1 MEHYASWAEAF
12 SNGAVELLSRIAGYM
27 PRLLAA
33 VALLLAGW
41 LVARL
46 LRLLSVRLISGLD
59 HLWQRMVLK
68 TRLRGLEGR
77 HPPVQVV
84 GALVFWVTLLFFATA
99 AADVLGL
106 SVFAN
111 WMAQLVGYLPVLLAG
126 LLIIIA
132 GVVASALVR
141 DLVSSS
147 AATAGILHGELLGR
161 AAQVIVLVLAIV
173 VGLEQLK
180 IDVGL
185 LRNIAV
191 LIVGSV
197 FAALAI
203 AFGLGARTHVANL
216 LACRNLRSTYQV
228 GDAVHFADVNGRIV
242 EITETTVIVETPK
255 ARARIPAALFEQQV
269 STQPRATRSEDAG

>member
-1 MEHYASWAEAF
+1 MEHYAPWAEAF
-12 SNGAVELLSRIAGYM
+12 SSGAVELLNRVAGYM

-46 LRLLSVRLISGLD
+46 LRLLSVRLITGLD
-59 HLWQRMVLK
+59 HLWQRLVLK

-77 HPPVQVV
+77 HPPVRVI
-84 GALVFWVTLLFFATA
+84 GTLVFWVAILFFATA

-106 SVFAN
+106 AVFAN

-126 LLIIIA
+126 LLIMVA
-132 GVVASALVR
+132 GVIASSLVR
-141 DLVSSS
+141 DLVSTS
-147 AATAGILHGELLGR
+147 ATSAGLVQGELLGR
-161 AAQVIVLVLAIV
+161 ATQVIVLVVAIV

-191 LIVGSV
+191 LVVGAV
-197 FAALAI
+197 FAALAL

-216 LACRNLRSTYQV
+216 LACRNLRGSYHV
-228 GDAVHFADVNGRIV
+228 GDTVQVAGVAGRIV
-242 EITETTVIVETPK
+242 EITEASVVVETDHG
-255 ARARIPAALFEQQV
+255 RARIPAALFDQHIAL
-269 STQPRATRSEDAG
+269 QPAAAGAPDAD